1 MNLPEDAEPIAFGRD
16 ADIYS
21 IDDEWVLRRYRNGHP
36 VRDEAD
42 FMRHVARYGY
52 PVPAVRDVDGADMVL
67 QRLDGPTLGDAA
79 IAGDL
84 SATEIGLI
92 HADLHRRLQAI
103 PAPSGTPG
111 RVVVHGDLHPLN
123 VMATADGPVVIDW
136 GNVEEGTAEFDVA
149 MTAIIFAQVALDP
162 AYENLTGPVARWA
175 RDVPG
180 ELDRPHTRASRR
192 TGAARQQPDPD
203 TRRARPPP
211 RPGSPDPLPPLAH
224 PHPVRPVPA
233 RTICA
238 LATLCTRSAWRAR
251 RRTDL
256 MHKVRYRGAARQA
269 FRNCEGFRA
278 RVTMRS
284 SPMWPAKPWST
295 SLA

>member
-1 MNLPEDAEPIAFGRD
+1 MTDESAGSDRAAAFLPPDAEPIAFGRD

-52 PVPAVRDVDGADMVL
+52 PVPAVRDVDGADMVI

-136 GNVEEGTAEFDVA
+136 RNAEEGAAEFDVA

-162 AYENLTGPVARWA
+162 AYENLTDLL
-175 RDVPG
+175 RD
-180 ELDRPHTRASRR
+180 
-192 TGAARQQPDPD
+192 
-203 TRRARPPP
+203 
-211 RPGSPDPLPPLAH
+211 
-224 PHPVRPVPA
+224 
-233 RTICA
+233 A
-238 LATLCTRSAWRAR
+238 LATYLANSIDPTPGLPDALERRGNNRTLTPAELALLPAQEALIRSH
-251 RRTDL
+251 L
-256 MHKVRYRGAARQA
+256 
-269 FRNCEGFRA
+269 
-278 RVTMRS
+278 
-284 SPMWPAKPWST
+284 
-295 SLA
+295 

>member
-1 MNLPEDAEPIAFGRD
+1 MNLPGDAEPFAFGRD

-21 IDDEWVLRRYRNGHP
+21 IDDDWVLRRYRNGHP

-52 PVPAVRDVDGADMVL
+52 PVPAVRDVEGADMVL

-136 GNVEEGTAEFDVA
+136 RNAEEGTAEFDVA

-162 AYENLTGPVARWA
+162 AFETLTDLL
-175 RDVPG
+175 RD
-180 ELDRPHTRASRR
+180 
-192 TGAARQQPDPD
+192 
-203 TRRARPPP
+203 
-211 RPGSPDPLPPLAH
+211 
-224 PHPVRPVPA
+224 
-233 RTICA
+233 A
-238 LATLCTRSAWRAR
+238 LATYLANSIDPTPGLPDALERRGNNRTLTPAELALLPAQEALIRSH
-251 RRTDL
+251 L
-256 MHKVRYRGAARQA
+256 
-269 FRNCEGFRA
+269 
-278 RVTMRS
+278 
-284 SPMWPAKPWST
+284 
-295 SLA
+295 

>member
-1 MNLPEDAEPIAFGRD
+1 MTDDGAGSDRAGGSAPFLPPDAEPFAFGRD

-21 IDDEWVLRRYRNGHP
+21 IDDEWVLRRYRDGHP

-52 PVPAVRDVDGADMVL
+52 PVPAVRDIEGPDMVV
-67 QRLDGPTLGDAA
+67 QRLEGPTLGDAA

-136 GNVEEGTAEFDVA
+136 RNAEEGTAEFDVA

-162 AYENLTGPVARWA
+162 AYENLTELL
-175 RDVPG
+175 RD
-180 ELDRPHTRASRR
+180 
-192 TGAARQQPDPD
+192 
-203 TRRARPPP
+203 
-211 RPGSPDPLPPLAH
+211 
-224 PHPVRPVPA
+224 
-233 RTICA
+233 A
-238 LATLCTRSAWRAR
+238 LATYLANSIDPTPGLPDALERRGNNRTLTPAERALLPAQEALIRSH
-251 RRTDL
+251 L
-256 MHKVRYRGAARQA
+256 
-269 FRNCEGFRA
+269 
-278 RVTMRS
+278 
-284 SPMWPAKPWST
+284 
-295 SLA
+295 

>member
-1 MNLPEDAEPIAFGRD
+1 MNLPEDAEPFAFGRD

-36 VRDEAD
+36 VRDEAE

-52 PVPAVRDVDGADMVL
+52 PVPAVRDVEGADMVL

-103 PAPSGTPG
+103 PAPSGTPDL
-111 RVVVHGDLHPLN
+111 VVVHGDLHPLN

-136 GNVEEGTAEFDVA
+136 RNAEEGTAEFDVA

-162 AYENLTGPVARWA
+162 TYENLTGLL
-175 RDVPG
+175 RD
-180 ELDRPHTRASRR
+180 
-192 TGAARQQPDPD
+192 
-203 TRRARPPP
+203 
-211 RPGSPDPLPPLAH
+211 
-224 PHPVRPVPA
+224 
-233 RTICA
+233 A
-238 LATLCTRSAWRAR
+238 LATYLANSIDPTPGLPEALERRGNNRTLTPAELALLPAQEALIRSH
-251 RRTDL
+251 L
-256 MHKVRYRGAARQA
+256 
-269 FRNCEGFRA
+269 
-278 RVTMRS
+278 
-284 SPMWPAKPWST
+284 
-295 SLA
+295 